1 MYAQAVSDAAVKTDV
16 TGFALSRSPGRQP
29 NSYLTA
35 ISSLERKAPGETL
48 FAEGDETNTIYEI
61 VRGMLRLVKLLPDG
75 RRQIAGFL
83 SAGRLLSLAPEG
95 AHVYTAEAI
104 TEVTLCSYGRAAF
117 ERLIDEVPG
126 FAKPLLTVTSH
137 ELRVAQNQMLLLG
150 RKTATEKVASSLR
163 LIAEQRDGD
172 GTPEV
177 DLPMT
182 RSDIADYL
190 GLTVSWTPTSKQ
202 LQAGQRGKTLP
213 RPAPRPPSVRRAG
226 PNEKDN
232 AVTHDV
238 LSPRPL
244 WRALVVGADPVTLR
258 FCRDALK
265 CSGFAVDA
273 VDSGI
278 AAVVAARED
287 LPDLIFVDVQLRDV
301 PGREAIRWLRS
312 NPALQSTP
320 IIVLTT
326 NAEDDAAPGLAR
338 PDPSLLKPVSLAALR
353 RVIREVLE

>member
-16 TGFALSRSPGRQP
+16 TGFTLSRSPGRQP
-29 NSYLTA
+29 NGYLTA

-75 RRQIAGFL
+75 RRQITGFL
-83 SAGRLLSLAPEG
+83 SAGRLLGLAPEG
-95 AHVYTAEAI
+95 AHVYTVEAI
-104 TEVTLCSYGRAAF
+104 TEVTLC
-117 ERLIDEVPG
+117 DEVPG

-150 RKTATEKVASSLR
+150 RKTATEKVASSLC

-213 RPAPRPPSVRRAG
+213 RPAPRPPSVRRAR

-265 CSGFAVDA
+265 SSGFAVDA

-326 NAEDDAAPGLAR
+326 NAEDDAVPDLTRPG
-338 PDPSLLKPVSLAALR
+338 PSLLKPVSLAALR

>member
-1 MYAQAVSDAAVKTDV
+1 MYAQAVSNAAVKTDF
-16 TGFALSRSPGRQP
+16 TGFALSRSRGRQP

-48 FAEGDETNTIYEI
+48 FAQGDETNSIYEI

-75 RRQIAGFL
+75 RRQITGFL
-83 SAGRLLSLAPEG
+83 SAGRLLGLAPEG
-95 AHVYTAEAI
+95 AHVYTAKAI
-104 TEVTLCSYGRAAF
+104 TEVTLCRYGRAAF

-150 RKTATEKVASSLR
+150 RKTATEKVASFLL

-190 GLTVSWTPTSKQ
+190 GLTVSRTPTSKQ

-213 RPAPRPPSVRRAG
+213 RPASRPPSVRRAR
-226 PNEKDN
+226 PNERDN
-232 AVTHDV
+232 AVTMT
-238 LSPRPL
+238 SSARPL
-244 WRALVVGADPVTLR
+244 RRALVVGFCCKLCLGDEGRLR
-258 FCRDALK
+258 
-265 CSGFAVDA
+265 
-273 VDSGI
+273 
-278 AAVVAARED
+278 
-287 LPDLIFVDVQLRDV
+287 
-301 PGREAIRWLRS
+301 
-312 NPALQSTP
+312 
-320 IIVLTT
+320 
-326 NAEDDAAPGLAR
+326 
-338 PDPSLLKPVSLAALR
+338 
-353 RVIREVLE
+353 

>member
-48 FAEGDETNTIYEI
+48 FAEGDETNSIYEI

-75 RRQIAGFL
+75 RRQITGFL
-83 SAGRLLSLAPEG
+83 SAGRLLGLAPEG
-95 AHVYTAEAI
+95 AHVYTVEAI
-104 TEVTLCSYGRAAF
+104 TEVALC
-117 ERLIDEVPG
+117 DEVPG

-190 GLTVSWTPTSKQ
+190 GLTVYWTPTSKQ

-326 NAEDDAAPGLAR
+326 NAEEDAAPDLTR
-338 PDPSLLKPVSLAALR
+338 PGPSLLKPVSLAALR